1 MDVGFCL
8 GISIFKIPFSTVAP
22 ISVGMIFSE
31 NGILREN
38 DSIGSFL

>member
-8 GISIFKIPFSTVAP
+8 GISIFKIPFSTVA
-22 ISVGMIFSE
+22 STLVGVIFSE

-38 DSIGSFL
+38 DL